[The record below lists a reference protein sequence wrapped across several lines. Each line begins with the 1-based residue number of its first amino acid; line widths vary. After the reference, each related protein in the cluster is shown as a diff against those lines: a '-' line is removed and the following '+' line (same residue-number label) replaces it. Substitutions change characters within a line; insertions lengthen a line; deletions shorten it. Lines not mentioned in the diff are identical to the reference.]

1 MDKFEVVMIGNTAV
15 GKTSMLSV
23 LSKELKKYNKAGRL
37 QLKPTSSELDI
48 LEGKWNELLKQVEN
62 NDEFQPV
69 TAKIDGTAEPIEHP
83 FEFRVEGK
91 KKCDVVFVDTPGI
104 FTRKRNK
111 ELIEKVNHA
120 FGVFCVVDAAVLM
133 ECAESRNNELNCP
146 AFVHEI
152 LEQVYSDGDKYQPT
166 FIAFILTK
174 CEKYMSTKSGRD
186 RLAEKFQSSYGD
198 VIDMLKSPNIEQTPK
213 IYMLAI
219 QTMGS
224 VQFAELDENNEPVFM
239 VVEKSLTPKDCA
251 YPLVLLLRNLI
262 TVLDRKKGW
271 FTRLKEL
278 LRIENPLTEY
288 LAVIEKSVKKPA
300 LYKAL

>member
-23 LSKELKKYNKAGRL
+23 LSKELKKYNKAGKL
-37 QLKPTSSELDI
+37 QLKPTSSEFDI
-48 LEGKWNELLKQVEN
+48 LEEKWNELMKQVEN

-69 TAKIDGTAEPIEHP
+69 KAKLGATGEPIEHP

-91 KKCDVVFVDTPGI
+91 KKCDVLFVDTPGI
-104 FTRKRNK
+104 FTRRRNE
-111 ELIEKVNHA
+111 ELVDRVNHA
-120 FGVFCVVDAAVLM
+120 FGIFCVVDAAVLM

-146 AFVHEI
+146 ASVYEI
-152 LEQVYSDGDKYQPT
+152 LEQVYSDGDEYQPT

-174 CEKYMSTKSGRD
+174 CEKYMSTKSERD

-198 VIDMLKSPNIEQTPK
+198 VISMLKSPNIEQTPK
-213 IYMLAI
+213 LYMLAI

-224 VQFAELDENNEPVFM
+224 VQFQELDGNNEPVFM

-262 TVLDRKKGW
+262 NALNKKKGW
-271 FTRLKEL
+271 FTRLKEFL
-278 LRIENPLTEY
+278 GIQKSLTEY
-288 LAVIEKSVKKPA
+288 LAGLEKSVKKPA